1 MFISNTIK
9 TLIGLI
15 VLCIYP
21 SKRRNPHERLKKITI
36 LRIISPPP
44 CRGDFKTYLQQSVT
58 KFLADEYVCRL
69 KMKKNILIVDD
80 IHPVFMEQ
88 AEALGYTCDYQPLIK
103 PAEALEILGNYAG
116 LVIRSKFNVDRK
128 VIDAAKSLRF
138 VCRAGAGMDNI
149 DEDYARQKGIALIN
163 APEGNMDAVGEH
175 AVGLL
180 LALMNNF
187 RNADAE
193 IRAGSWQ
200 REANRG
206 YELKGKT
213 VGIIGYGFMGHSFA
227 KKLSGFGVS
236 VIAYDKYKT
245 GFSDAY
251 AREVSMEEIV
261 KHSDVLSIHVP
272 LTAETDGLVNDEYL
286 FHFKKPIFFINT
298 SRGKTAKVGAVLK
311 AIKQG
316 KILGAGLDVLEVE
329 KFPVLGEQEWFDE
342 LKQSGKVI
350 LTPHVA
356 GWTFDSYRRI
366 SEVMAGKLALLSD

>member
-1 MFISNTIK
+1 
-9 TLIGLI
+9 
-15 VLCIYP
+15 
-21 SKRRNPHERLKKITI
+21 LKN
-36 LRIISPPP
+36 
-44 CRGDFKTYLQQSVT
+44 
-58 KFLADEYVCRL
+58 
-69 KMKKNILIVDD
+69 NILIVDD
-80 IHPVFMEQ
+80 IHPVFIEM
-88 AEALGYTCDYQPLIK
+88 AEAKGYECDYQPKITA
-103 PAEALEILGNYAG
+103 AEALEIIGGYAG
-116 LVIRSKFNVDRK
+116 LVIRSKFRVDRK
-128 VIDAAKSLRF
+128 VIDIAKKLRF

-149 DEDYARQKGIALIN
+149 DEPYAAKKNIQLIN

-187 RNADAE
+187 NVADE
-193 IRAGSWQ
+193 QVRAGRWL

-206 YELKGKT
+206 YELKGRT
-213 VGIIGYGFMGHSFA
+213 VGIIGYGFMGKSFA
-227 KKLSGFGVS
+227 KKLSGFEVD

-245 GFSDAY
+245 GFGDKY

-261 KHSDVLSIHVP
+261 KHSDVLSLHVP
-272 LTAETDGLVNDEYL
+272 LTAETEALVSEEYL

-298 SRGKTAKVGAVLK
+298 SRGKTAQIRPVLN

-329 KFPVLGEQEWFDE
+329 KFPALAEQEWFDE

-356 GWTFDSYRRI
+356 GWTFESYRKI
-366 SEVMAGKLALLSD
+366 SEVMGGKLEAFRP